1 MNTGWQIL
9 LWTSLALVAYAYV
22 GYALVIFVSS
32 RLFGR
37 PPQAPELESSELP
50 HVSLLISALDE
61 EEVIGARVA
70 NALAQDY
77 PADRL
82 DIVIAS
88 DGSRDQTAS
97 IVGEFATRHPSRVK
111 ILDYPRRRGKSTVL
125 NASLPGVRGDIVVLS
140 DANTD
145 FDRMAIRNLV
155 RWFKDPEVGAV
166 CGQLILVDE
175 TTGRNVDGLY
185 WRYEN
190 FLKEC
195 EGRLGALL
203 GSNGAI
209 YAIRRSSYV
218 PIPSDTIVD
227 DLVIPLTIKLQRQQK
242 IVFDR
247 TAVAT
252 EPTAADV
259 RAEFRRRSRIGA
271 GGFQSVA
278 RLWQLMLPGNGW
290 TSLAFLSHKVLR
302 WVGPAFLLLALV
314 SNLMLIGQPLYQ
326 FMLACQVCFY
336 AAASVGIVLPGNSKA
351 VRIVRLATMFTSMN
365 VALAVGFYCW
375 ISGLQRGTWQRTS
388 RGMSG
393 PGPRWSV
400 VVKK

>member
-1 MNTGWQIL
+1 MTTGLQIL
-9 LWTSLALVAYAYV
+9 LWTSLALIAYAYV
-22 GYALVIFVSS
+22 GYAIVIFCCS

-37 PPQAPELESSELP
+37 VPHAPQLDRPELP
-50 HVSLLISALDE
+50 QVSLLISALDE

-82 DIVIAS
+82 EIVIAS
-88 DGSRDQTAS
+88 DGSRDRTAS
-97 IVGEFATRHPSRVK
+97 IVGEFAAQHPGRVK

-145 FDRMAIRNLV
+145 FDRSAIRNLV
-155 RWFKDPEVGAV
+155 RWFQDPEVGAV
-166 CGQLILVDE
+166 CGQLILKDE

-209 YAIRRSSYV
+209 YAIRRTSYV

-227 DLVIPLTIKLQRQQK
+227 DLVIPLTIKLKRQQK

-247 TAVAT
+247 SAVAT
-252 EPTAADV
+252 EPTAEDV
-259 RAEFRRRSRIGA
+259 HAEFRRRSRIGA
-271 GGFQSVA
+271 GGFQSTA
-278 RLWQLMLPGNGW
+278 RLWKLMLPRNGW

-302 WVGPAFLLLALV
+302 WVGPAFLLMALF
-314 SNLMLIGQPLYQ
+314 SNLMLIAHPLYQ
-326 FMLACQVCFY
+326 FILTCQACFY
-336 AAASVGIVLPGNSKA
+336 VAASAGMVLPGNGKV
-351 VRIVRLATMFTSMN
+351 VRMVRLTTMFTSMN
-365 VALAVGFYCW
+365 VALAVGFYRW

-388 RGMSG
+388 RGTSG

-400 VVKK
+400 AVKK